1 MVNCDNLLPGVSF
14 RLPAS
19 VSLRSMSPVTLLT
32 LTMMISHVHCSE
44 WERMY
49 DGQWRA
55 EGPATIY
62 LEDGGALSV
71 ARVDVARGTELE
83 YTLED
88 FCRTDLDGGSGDTLD
103 N

>member
-1 MVNCDNLLPGVSF
+1 
-14 RLPAS
+14 
-19 VSLRSMSPVTLLT
+19 
-32 LTMMISHVHCSE
+32 
-44 WERMY
+44 MY

-55 EGPATIY
+55 EGAATIY
-62 LEDGGALSV
+62 LEDGSALSV

-88 FCRTDLDGGSGDTLD
+88 FCRTDLDGGSADTMD